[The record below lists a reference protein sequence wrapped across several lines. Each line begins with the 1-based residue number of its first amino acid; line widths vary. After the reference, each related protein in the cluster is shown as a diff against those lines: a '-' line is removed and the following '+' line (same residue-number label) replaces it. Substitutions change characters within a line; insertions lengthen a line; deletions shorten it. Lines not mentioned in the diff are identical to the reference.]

1 MTKNEFVDRVA
12 ENSGLGKGEAA
23 KAVDAVLESIQE
35 VLSRGGDINFTGF
48 GKFSVADRSARQGVN
63 PQTGEKIQIAASRV
77 PRFSAGSSL
86 KKRSQER
93 RLETASPAGESLT
106 AGGSTP
112 HFADR
117 LAALVEE
124 RRSRV
129 VLGLDP
135 DPAALWPEA
144 VERVG
149 GDPGAA
155 RLARAHT
162 AEAVTEHCRAAIV
175 AAGPACVAVKPQL
188 ACFERLGAPGW
199 DALEQVAAIARDH
212 GLLVLADGKRGD
224 VPVTARAYAQALVG
238 ETPGPFGPVQGL
250 GADAFTAN
258 PLLGRDA
265 LEPLVD
271 AAADA
276 GAGCF
281 VLVRTSNPGAAEIQ
295 DEGDPP
301 LHERL
306 ARLVDELGRE
316 RLGRLRALGGRCGHG
331 RHAAGAPR
339 PPSRAD
345 AARRVP
351 AARSGRPG
359 RQGRGSGAAFAP
371 HPAAGLVTASRS
383 IVNAHAERGGEPAA
397 AAAEA
402 AEELRAA
409 AWDL

>member
-1 MTKNEFVDRVA
+1 
-12 ENSGLGKGEAA
+12 
-23 KAVDAVLESIQE
+23 
-35 VLSRGGDINFTGF
+35 
-48 GKFSVADRSARQGVN
+48 
-63 PQTGEKIQIAASRV
+63 
-77 PRFSAGSSL
+77 
-86 KKRSQER
+86 
-93 RLETASPAGESLT
+93 LT
-106 AGGSTP
+106 GGSRR
-112 HFADR
+112 HFCDR
-117 LAALVEE
+117 LAALVDE

-144 VERVG
+144 LARVSGAGDG
-149 GDPGAA
+149 G
-155 RLARAHT
+155 RLARADT

-175 AAGPACVAVKPQL
+175 AAGPACVAVKLQL

-199 DALEQVAAIARDH
+199 EALERTAAIARDH

-238 ETPGPFGPVQGL
+238 ETEGPFGTVAGL

-258 PLLGRDA
+258 PLLGRDS
-265 LEPLVD
+265 LEPLID
-271 AAADA
+271 AAAAA

-281 VLVRTSNPGAAEIQ
+281 LLVRTSNPGAAELQ

-306 ARLVDELGRE
+306 ARIADELGAAHTGECGLSLVGAVTGATEPGLLE
-316 RLGRLRALGGRCGHG
+316 RLRELMPRAVFLLPGVGAQGGRVEEL
-331 RHAAGAPR
+331 R
-339 PPSRAD
+339 
-345 AARRVP
+345 
-351 AARSGRPG
+351 
-359 RQGRGSGAAFAP
+359 AAFAP

-383 IVNAHAERGGEPAA
+383 IVNAHVERGGEPAA
-397 AAAEA
+397 AAAAA